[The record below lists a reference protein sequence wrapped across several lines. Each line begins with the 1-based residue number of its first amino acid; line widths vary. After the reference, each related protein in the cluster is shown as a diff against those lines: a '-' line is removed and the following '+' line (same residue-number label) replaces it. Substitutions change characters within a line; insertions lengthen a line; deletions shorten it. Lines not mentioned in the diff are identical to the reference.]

1 MVAEALRAVT
11 EKGLCKQSRELASA
25 ALMALSDTEL
35 QLITS
40 GQLHVMLSCEFAKPS
55 TSTLDFTP
63 SEDRPCF
70 QINGTT
76 SRRSSE

>member
-1 MVAEALRAVT
+1 MFPAGREALLRAPMVAEALRAVT

-55 TSTLDFTP
+55 PRFYTV
-63 SEDRPCF
+63 
-70 QINGTT
+70 
-76 SRRSSE
+76 